1 MNQDDRMNQSN
12 QLNRSTTHWHQ
23 SMGLLQLERV
33 DVSHYIHDYMMENPL
48 VKLESDDELDHTDRA
63 DGYDV
68 ELHHSQLTLF
78 EFIVEQ
84 VELFLPKNTPS

>member
-48 VKLESDDELDHTDRA
+48 VKLESDDELD
-63 DGYDV
+63 
-68 ELHHSQLTLF
+68 
-78 EFIVEQ
+78 
-84 VELFLPKNTPS
+84 